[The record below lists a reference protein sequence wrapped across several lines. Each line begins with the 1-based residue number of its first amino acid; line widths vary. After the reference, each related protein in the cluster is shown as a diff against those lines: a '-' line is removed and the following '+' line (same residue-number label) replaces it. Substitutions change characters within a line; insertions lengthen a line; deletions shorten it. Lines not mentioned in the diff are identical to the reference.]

1 MQKDEGVSNDGFH
14 LDRTKDRTIGT
25 IGIRS
30 FRTISPPDLP
40 RHKIMEPR
48 RDAPFFPNHVP
59 IPAFPRWVLNVS
71 KVTQQS
77 TPDESF
83 GQEHALVSRVQ
94 VDLQRTHRV
103 LRRQNESGIERGVH
117 DLQTHWCVAG
127 ASRDL
132 IVPSGRDLLLGL
144 GVDCDETEICVDR
157 ARDGGDINGR
167 SKLNTGRVTDH
178 GDVHV
183 DDSRLGLEYQLARDG
198 KVPTDGTVGNPELAK
213 LAPDVLRDVGEAT
226 FKQGCPCVLGGEIDR
241 LTVTCDGAF
250 LELTNRAVDSILKS
264 EGKLTSMSGVMTDT
278 FSILGASDLG
288 R

>member
-1 MQKDEGVSNDGFH
+1 MSNHGFH
-14 LDRTKDRTIGT
+14 LDRAKDRTIGT

-30 FRTISPPDLP
+30 FRTISPPDLS
-40 RHKIMEPR
+40 RHKIVNTR
-48 RDAPFFPNHVP
+48 WDAPFFPNQIP
-59 IPAFPRWVLNVS
+59 LPAFPRWVLGVS
-71 KVTQQS
+71 EVTQQS

-94 VDLQRTHRV
+94 VDFQRTHRV
-103 LRRQNESGIERGVH
+103 LRRQNESRIDRGVH
-117 DLQTHWCVAG
+117 DFQTHWCATG

-132 IVPSGRDLLLGL
+132 IEPSGRDLLLGL
-144 GVDCDETEICVDR
+144 GVDCDETEVCVDR
-157 ARDGGDINGR
+157 ARDGGDIDGG
-167 SKLNTGRVTDH
+167 SELNTGRVTDH

-183 DDSRLGLEYQLARDG
+183 DGSRLGLEYQLARDG
-198 KVPTDGTVGNPELAK
+198 EVPTDGAFGNSERAK
-213 LAPDVLRDVGEAT
+213 LASDFLRDVGKAR
-226 FKQGCPCVLGGEIDR
+226 FKQECPCVLGGEIDR

-264 EGKLTSMSGVMTDT
+264 EGKLTSMSGAMTDI

>member
-1 MQKDEGVSNDGFH
+1 VSNDGFH

-30 FRTISPPDLP
+30 FRTISPPDLS
-40 RHKIMEPR
+40 RHKIVNTR

-59 IPAFPRWVLNVS
+59 IPAFPRWVLSVS

-77 TPDESF
+77 TPDGSF

-94 VDLQRTHRV
+94 VDFQRTHRV
-103 LRRQNESGIERGVH
+103 LRRQNESGIDRGVH
-117 DLQTHWCVAG
+117 DFQTHRCAAG

-132 IVPSGRDLLLGL
+132 IEPSGRDLLLGL

-157 ARDGGDINGR
+157 ARDGGDIDGR
-167 SKLNTGRVTDH
+167 SKLNTGRVADH
-178 GDVHV
+178 GDVRV
-183 DDSRLGLEYQLARDG
+183 DGSRLGLEYQPARDG
-198 KVPTDGTVGNPELAK
+198 EVPTDGAVGNSELAK
-213 LAPDVLRDVGEAT
+213 LASDILHDTGKARFKKVG
-226 FKQGCPCVLGGEIDR
+226 PCVLGEGTDK
-241 LTVTCDGAF
+241 LTVMCDGAF

-264 EGKLTSMSGVMTDT
+264 EGKLTSMSGVMTDI